1 MKIELTDNTKMH
13 TAISLAGKHSFFDA
27 LCIFAQVDSYE
38 SVLNQIACLCDMD
51 DVPFAMDLYRYA
63 KQRYGAQYAVYQDV
77 SDMDGVADAVLDFC
91 EPFRA
96 YAVKTDGTLRADKS
110 MLITFGLADSDD
122 DFIAPDLNYM
132 ADDDAFYN
140 PRYAFNRIF
149 DVKSEEY
156 FDSLRINMERC
167 YLDGDEAQAKKYAKR
182 LLAVETDHLPTLE
195 AQISLILYSEKY
207 KNGIRYAER
216 LANTQGG
223 SHAAVGGAIEI
234 LMRTNPLKHLN
245 ELQKLLEK
253 AVDLEEITLFDLE
266 DYVYIASDL
275 LHNYSM
281 ANTFAERL
289 FSDYRVASLEALKV
303 CACAFYNVGNTE
315 KAKSAAITLLRVV
328 PHDIFGRILLEFLQN
343 ETPEDVRVPIELSS
357 RYIRHYFV
365 PTKLTVF
372 AQNSLIALLEK
383 QGDAAV
389 LDEKAF
395 LYLSVIINSCKSL
408 IITNRRTEYYDTA
421 TFVRAVLHTFLPK
434 DNEQFFLFAK
444 EQLFSVMSDQCINEY
459 LVARMLTYGYCDTAL
474 VGLVNNTYYLLDFKS
489 LCGNDEVFCYSFAI
503 CATLFALKNPAE
515 YLSAYR
521 EIAQVV
527 TFDVRDPLVT
537 HKVAYA
543 MLCKCRRGFEKSQE
557 AAFFQEDEK
566 QLYKDYIAKA

>member
-13 TAISLAGKHSFFDA
+13 TAISLAGRHHFFDA

-38 SVLNQIACLCDMD
+38 SVLNQIACLCEMD
-51 DVPFAMDLYRYA
+51 DVPFAIDLYRYA
-63 KQRYGAQYAVYQDV
+63 KQKYGAQYAVYQDV
-77 SDMDGVADAVLDFC
+77 FDMDGVADAVLDFC
-91 EPFRA
+91 EHNRA
-96 YAVKTDGTLRADKS
+96 HAIKTDGTLRADKS
-110 MLITFGLADSDD
+110 LLITFGLLDSDD
-122 DFIAPDLNYM
+122 DFVAPDLNYM
-132 ADDDAFYN
+132 ADDTYFYD
-140 PRYAFNRIF
+140 PRYAANRFF

-167 YLDGDEAQAKKYAKR
+167 YLEGDEEQAKKYAKR

-207 KNGIRYAER
+207 KNGICYAER

-234 LMRTNPLKHLN
+234 LMRTNPKKHLN
-245 ELQKLLEK
+245 ALQKLMEK

-275 LHNYSM
+275 LHNFSM

-289 FSDYRVASLEALKV
+289 FSDYRVASLEALKI

-315 KAKSAAITLLRVV
+315 KAKSAAISLVRVA
-328 PHDIFGRILLEFLQN
+328 PHDVFARILLEFLQS
-343 ETPEDVRVPIELSS
+343 ETSADVRVPIELSS

-372 AQNSLIALLEK
+372 AQSRLIALLEE

-408 IITNRRTEYYDTA
+408 IITNRRNEYYDTA

-444 EQLFSVMSDQCINEY
+444 EQLYAIMSDQCISEY
-459 LVARMLTYGYCDTAL
+459 LVARMLSYGYCDTAFVAL
-474 VGLVNNTYYLLDFKS
+474 TNNTYYVLDFKS
-489 LCGNDEVFCYSFAI
+489 LCNNDEVFCYSFAI
-503 CATLFALKNPAE
+503 CATLFAIKNPVE

-521 EIAQVV
+521 EIAKTV

-543 MLCKCRRGFEKSQE
+543 MLCKCRHDFEKSVE
-557 AAFFQEDEK
+557 AEFFQEEETK
-566 QLYKDYIAKA
+566 LYKEYLSKS